1 MFEISLFLFTFR
13 RFVAL
18 PIEII
23 AENFRIVRSTTLPS
37 QDDHVPFRF
46 AATLSTVSLAPDTSP
61 TLVARLFLA
70 FDVST
75 PSYDSPFTDLR
86 AVHPPSL
93 PGYPRRSRCFWHSL
107 SVSVS
112 ALSKRG
118 WLRPILRIR
127 IRKPQ
132 SFERVRGKRR
142 EDATSNSFFSI
153 CICIYVYIYIY
164 TYTHIYTHIYICF
177 SLAILKLTIVSFIFF
192 VHVSFSTEI
201 YSIGDNVH
209 MANYV
214 SSIAVLNS
222 LCSFAYATRVS
233 IRELTAVSIR
243 TLHGCYNSIII
254 IIYISEGERTFILGM
269 FWTRSVKT

>member
-1 MFEISLFLFTFR
+1 MLLALSVCVGECPLEKRVAPSYFADPHPKTAVVREGEREEKRRCNLQLFLFYMYMY
-13 RFVAL
+13 
-18 PIEII
+18 IC
-23 AENFRIVRSTTLPS
+23 
-37 QDDHVPFRF
+37 
-46 AATLSTVSLAPDTSP
+46 
-61 TLVARLFLA
+61 
-70 FDVST
+70 
-75 PSYDSPFTDLR
+75 
-86 AVHPPSL
+86 VH
-93 PGYPRRSRCFWHSL
+93 
-107 SVSVS
+107 
-112 ALSKRG
+112 
-118 WLRPILRIR
+118 
-127 IRKPQ
+127 
-132 SFERVRGKRR
+132 
-142 EDATSNSFFSI
+142 
-153 CICIYVYIYIY
+153 IY

-269 FWTRSVKT
+269 FWTRSVKTWKRNGYCEVDIWRIALYFVGTKLQTRGFWANAKQQFVRRPFLTGFSAVLSKEPCVSLHAVDANFYTKL